1 MKRFVL
7 VTGASTGIGKSA
19 CLALAKQGY
28 DVLAGVRTTQDAE
41 LLKSSVTK
49 GIHPLLMDL
58 TDEESLLSARTKAEE
73 IIGQNPFVAIFNNAG
88 MVINGTV
95 LHVPIAQW
103 NHQFQVNVF
112 GAVRILQ
119 LFFPLLIKEKLQ
131 GDNHPRRIINMSSVS
146 GHFASPFI
154 GPYAASKYALEALS
168 DSLRREL
175 YMYDV
180 QVVLIVAGKIATPIW
195 EKAKRDPAYFGS
207 EYDGILQFKDQM
219 IDNMITQGLPVE
231 RVDKLILKAVSAK
244 RAKLR
249 YYIVPNKWNFFL
261 MRYMP
266 ARLIDKLIQGK
277 LKTKSGIRPF

>member
-1 MKRFVL
+1 M

-19 CLALAKQGY
+19 CLALANQGY
-28 DVLAGVRTTQDAE
+28 EVLAGVRTTRDADM
-41 LLKSSVTK
+41 LKSSVSK
-49 GIHPLLMDL
+49 GIHPLLMDV
-58 TDEESLLSARTKAEE
+58 TDEQSLVSARAKAEE

-88 MVINGTV
+88 VVINGTV
-95 LHVPIAQW
+95 LHVPIEQW
-103 NHQFQVNVF
+103 NYQFQVNVF
-112 GAVRILQ
+112 GAVRVLQ
-119 LFFPLLIKEKLQ
+119 LFFPMLIKNRSQ
-131 GDNHPRRIINMSSVS
+131 GDEHPRRIINMSSVS
-146 GHFASPFI
+146 GHFAAPFI

-195 EKAKRDPAYFGS
+195 EKAKREPSYFGS

-231 RVDKLILKAVSAK
+231 RVDGLILKAVAAK
-244 RAKLR
+244 RVKLR

-261 MRYMP
+261 MRFMP
-266 ARLIDKLIQGK
+266 ARLIDRLIQGK